1 MSTRLVILGL
11 LQDRPLHGY
20 EIKHVI
26 EDHMGDWT
34 SIAFGSIYFALKKL
48 TEEGMIEVA
57 ATERAGNRPSRTVY
71 AVTDAGREEF
81 LRLLRELWG
90 HVERHYFAIDLGL
103 FFADALPR
111 EEVAGFIDLRIEELR
126 ETLAYLAKHREES
139 LADPH
144 VPGRARFIFDHSRE
158 HLEAELA
165 WTQALRAELRARG
178 PLDGKGEPG

>member
-1 MSTRLVILGL
+1 MSTRLVVLGL

-48 TEEGMIEVA
+48 TEEGLIEVS
-57 ATERAGNRPSRTVY
+57 ATERTGNRPSRTVY
-71 AVTDAGREEF
+71 ALTDAGREEF
-81 LRLLRELWG
+81 LRLLRGLWG
-90 HVERHYFAIDLGL
+90 HVERQYFAIDLGL
-103 FFADALPR
+103 FFLDALSG
-111 EEVAGFIDLRIEELR
+111 EELAGFIDQRSDGLR
-126 ETLAYLAKHREES
+126 ETLAHLAKHREES

-144 VPGRARFIFDHSRE
+144 VPGRARFIFDHSRA

-165 WTQALRAELRARG
+165 WTQELRTELRKRG
-178 PLDGKGEPG
+178 SLDGEGNPE